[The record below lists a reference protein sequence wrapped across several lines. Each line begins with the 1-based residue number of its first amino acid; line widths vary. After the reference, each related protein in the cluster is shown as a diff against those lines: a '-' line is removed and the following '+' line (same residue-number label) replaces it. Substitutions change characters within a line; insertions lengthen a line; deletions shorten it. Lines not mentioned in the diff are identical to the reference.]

1 MGGEFRLTKLIA
13 ALCLAVTFLM
23 IVVVP
28 KLSEMFASQGVEL
41 PALTRGLMAVAGF
54 LQTYWYI
61 LLAGGVGVVFGV
73 CKAWN
78 TQNAR
83 QRIDGCLHWIPG
95 LR

>member
-41 PALTRGLMAVAGF
+41 PALIQGLMAVAGF
-54 LQTYWYI
+54 VLTY
-61 LLAGGVGVVFGV
+61 
-73 CKAWN
+73 
-78 TQNAR
+78 
-83 QRIDGCLHWIPG
+83 
-95 LR
+95 